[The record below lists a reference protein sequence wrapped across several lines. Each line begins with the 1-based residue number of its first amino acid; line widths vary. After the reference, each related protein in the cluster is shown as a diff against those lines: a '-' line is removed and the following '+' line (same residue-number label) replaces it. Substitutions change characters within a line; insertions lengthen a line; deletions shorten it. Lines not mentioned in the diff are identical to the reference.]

1 MKAIE
6 VTVKAVFEVPDDWE
20 IVDNGDAIKCGD
32 KLNIF
37 TVDFL
42 QEDAEKGYFQTGD
55 DTFFNSWIDR
65 METEVCQIVELE

>member
-6 VTVKAVFEVPDDWE
+6 VTIKAVFEIPDSWE
-20 IVDNGDAIKCGD
+20 IVGNGEAIKTED

-42 QEDAEKGYFQTGD
+42 EERKEENLFQTGND
-55 DTFFNSWIDR
+55 EFFNSWVDR
-65 METEVCQIVELE
+65 METEVCKIVEL